1 MTTILTCA
9 LVECCHGFICR
20 SCLNLHEISSLV
32 LTPGTVYVCAVHV
45 LPGRGAAQH
54 VVHLLELGECLVA
67 DPPGDVV
74 HVGAGGA
81 REPEAALALLT
92 L

>member
-1 MTTILTCA
+1 MATILAGA
-9 LVECCHGFICR
+9 LVKCCHWFISR
-20 SCLNLHEISSLV
+20 SCLNLHEVSSLID
-32 LTPGTVYVCAVHV
+32 TPGTVDVGAVHV
-45 LPGRGAAQH
+45 LPGRGPAQH
-54 VVHLLELGECLVA
+54 VVHLLELGEGLVG

-81 REPEAALALLT
+81 REPEAALALLA